1 MEFHNGDLIETLT
14 YKGQIIYGIV
24 VESVSRFHYTEVSIL
39 TESRIIA
46 VVHDGRTGGVKLIQ
60 RISNE
65 KRTPKQ
71 TV

>member
-24 VESVSRFHYTEVSIL
+24 LESAVRYHYTEV
-39 TESRIIA
+39 RIFTGTKVIA
-46 VVHDGRTGGVKLIQ
+46 VVHDGSNGGVKLIQ

-65 KRTPKQ
+65 KRTTK
-71 TV
+71 